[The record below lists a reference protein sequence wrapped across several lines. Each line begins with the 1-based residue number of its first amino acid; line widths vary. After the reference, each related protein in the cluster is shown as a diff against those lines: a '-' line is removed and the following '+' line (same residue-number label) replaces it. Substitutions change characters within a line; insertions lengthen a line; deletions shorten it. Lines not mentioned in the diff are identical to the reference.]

1 MVTENENLKNNVL
14 LSGKEKHEVE
24 KSKKTK
30 KPVLF
35 ELIGF
40 LVNNEKSKVER

>member
-1 MVTENENLKNNVL
+1 MVTENEYLKNNVL

-24 KSKKTK
+24 KSEKTK

>member
-1 MVTENENLKNNVL
+1 MVTENENLKNSVL
-14 LSGKEKHEVE
+14 LNGKEKHEVE
-24 KSKKTK
+24 KIEKTK

-40 LVNNEKSKVER
+40 TVNNEKSKVEK

>member
-1 MVTENENLKNNVL
+1 MENENLKINVL
-14 LSGKEKHEVE
+14 LSGKEKNEVE
-24 KSKKTK
+24 KSEKTK